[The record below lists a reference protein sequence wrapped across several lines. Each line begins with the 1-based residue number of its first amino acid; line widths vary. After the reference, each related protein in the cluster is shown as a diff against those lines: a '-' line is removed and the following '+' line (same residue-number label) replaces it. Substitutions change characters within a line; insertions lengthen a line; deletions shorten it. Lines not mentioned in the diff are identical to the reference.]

1 MKVLQRYQKE
11 AKAKNCRTRRILMD
25 YIIETKSLTKKY
37 GNKAAVN
44 EMSLHVKKGD
54 IYGLIGKNGAGKTS
68 LMKLLLGL
76 TLPNAGEIQL
86 FGSSNLAVAR
96 QKIGS
101 LIEAPALYKNETAF
115 ENMKRFAILSPTSGD
130 EIHRLLKLVGLD
142 NTGTKKAGK
151 FSLGMRQRLGIAIAL
166 LGNPE
171 VMILDEPI
179 NGLDPAGIKEIRDII
194 LELNHQGVTFVISS
208 HLLDELGKIATNY
221 GIVSDGVLVEEISV
235 AELETKCRTSLT
247 IAVDNVPMAM
257 DILMHLHNDF
267 KIESDNNTVHVLSPV
282 KDSSLINEELVR
294 NGVKVYELKNESMG
308 FEDFFI
314 ERLGR

>member
-1 MKVLQRYQKE
+1 MENILE
-11 AKAKNCRTRRILMD
+11 TR
-25 YIIETKSLTKKY
+25 SLTKKY
-37 GNKAAVN
+37 GDKIAVN
-44 EMSLHVKKGD
+44 GMSLHVRRGD

-76 TLPNAGEIQL
+76 TTPDSGEMVLLGERNADR
-86 FGSSNLAVAR
+86 AR
-96 QKIGS
+96 RKIGS

-115 ENMKRFAILSPTSGD
+115 ENMKRFAILSPTSD
-130 EIHRLLKLVGLD
+130 AEIRKILQLVGLG
-142 NTGTKKAGK
+142 NTGTKKAGA

-171 VMILDEPI
+171 VLILDEPI

-194 LELNHQGVTFVISS
+194 IELNRRGVTFLISS

-221 GIVSDGVLVEEISV
+221 GIVSGGVLVEEIT
-235 AELETKCRTSLT
+235 AEAFATKCRTSLKLT
-247 IAVDNVPMAM
+247 TDNAKATLSV
-257 DILMHLHNDF
+257 LTRDF
-267 KIESDNNTVHVLSPV
+267 AGLTAEQNGKTVHITSPV
-282 KDSSLINEELVR
+282 SDPSEVNAALVKGGIR
-294 NGVKVYELKNESMG
+294 VYEMANESMG

>member
-1 MKVLQRYQKE
+1 M
-11 AKAKNCRTRRILMD
+11 N
-25 YIIETKSLTKKY
+25 YIIETKELYKHY
-37 GNKAAVN
+37 GDKIAVN
-44 EMSLHVKKGD
+44 KMSLHIKKGD

-76 TLPNAGEIQL
+76 TSPNSGQIRL
-86 FGSSNLAVAR
+86 FDNDNLNEGR

-115 ENMKRFAILSPTSGD
+115 ENMKRFSILAGSNHNQ
-130 EIHRLLKLVGLD
+130 EINHILQLVGLGD
-142 NTGTKKAGK
+142 TGKKKCGS

-171 VMILDEPI
+171 ILILDEPI

-194 LELNHQGVTFVISS
+194 VQLNKQGVTFLISS

-221 GIVSDGVLVEEISV
+221 GIVNNGQLVEEIT
-235 AELETKCRTSLT
+235 AQKLQTKCRSSLV
-247 IAVDNVPMAM
+247 IATDDAKKAEM
-257 DILMHLHNDF
+257 ILKTADSSIQ
-267 KIESDNNTVHVLSPV
+267 IESTDQWVMISSTVT
-282 KDSSLINEELVR
+282 DSSELNRILVHSGVR
-294 NGVKVYELKNESMG
+294 VYEMKNESIG

-314 ERLGR
+314 ERIGK

>member
-1 MKVLQRYQKE
+1 MENILE
-11 AKAKNCRTRRILMD
+11 TR
-25 YIIETKSLTKKY
+25 SLTKKY
-37 GNKAAVN
+37 GDKIAVN
-44 EMSLHVKKGD
+44 GMSLHVRRGD

-76 TLPNAGEIQL
+76 TTPDSGEMVLLGERNADR
-86 FGSSNLAVAR
+86 AR
-96 QKIGS
+96 RKIGS

-115 ENMKRFAILSPTSGD
+115 ENMKRFAILSPTTD
-130 EIHRLLKLVGLD
+130 VEIRRILQLVGLG
-142 NTGTKKAGK
+142 NTGAKKAGA

-171 VMILDEPI
+171 VLILDEPI

-194 LELNHQGVTFVISS
+194 IELNRRGVTFLISS

-221 GIVSDGVLVEEISV
+221 GIVSVGVLGEEIT
-235 AELETKCRTSLT
+235 ADALAAKCRTSLKLT
-247 IAVDNVPMAM
+247 TDNAKGTLVVLKRDFAELTAEQDGKTVRITSAV
-257 DILMHLHNDF
+257 
-267 KIESDNNTVHVLSPV
+267 SDPSEVNAALV
-282 KDSSLINEELVR
+282 KAGIR
-294 NGVKVYELKNESMG
+294 VYEMANESMG

>member
-1 MKVLQRYQKE
+1 
-11 AKAKNCRTRRILMD
+11 MD

>member
-1 MKVLQRYQKE
+1 
-11 AKAKNCRTRRILMD
+11 MD
-25 YIIETKSLTKKY
+25 YIVETRSLTKKY

-115 ENMKRFAILSPTSGD
+115 ENMKRFAILSPTSDD

-221 GIVSDGVLVEEISV
+221 GIVSDGVLVEEISA
-235 AELETKCRTSLT
+235 AELEAKCRTSLT
-247 IAVDNVPMAM
+247 IAVDNAPMAM
-257 DILMHLHNDF
+257 DILMRLHNDF
-267 KIESDNNTVHVLSPV
+267 EIESDNNIVHVLSPV